1 MLSMPFMWV
10 MILKLSALPTQPHKS
25 LPLSMPFM
33 WVMILKPG
41 MTPEEAQIALSF
53 NALYVGDD
61 FETLIIDFILTAFNF
76 IFQCPL
82 CG

>member
-1 MLSMPFMWV
+1 
-10 MILKLSALPTQPHKS
+10 
-25 LPLSMPFM
+25 MPFM